1 LEFAFK
7 MFGFVTDDQFPM
19 ARNAEL
25 YPHHGRNCARAVFR
39 ALVDANPAGN
49 QPAVDFLQFGDACAI
64 KLLRPFRAISRF
76 WYCGTQFPGVLAWL
90 SPGTR
95 AVFLY
100 QRVTIRLGSRG
111 GMEV

>member
-1 LEFAFK
+1 

-64 KLLRPFRAISRF
+64 KLLRPFRAFGIVERNFQGYLHGS
-76 WYCGTQFPGVLAWL
+76 L
-90 SPGTR
+90 R
-95 AVFLY
+95 ALERYFC
-100 QRVTIRLGSRG
+100 INA
-111 GMEV
+111 

>member
-1 LEFAFK
+1 

-49 QPAVDFLQFGDACAI
+49 QPAVDFLQFGDACAN
-64 KLLRPFRAISRF
+64 KLLRPFRAFGIVERDFQGHLHGS
-76 WYCGTQFPGVLAWL
+76 L
-90 SPGTR
+90 R
-95 AVFLY
+95 AL
-100 QRVTIRLGSRG
+100 
-111 GMEV
+111 ENA